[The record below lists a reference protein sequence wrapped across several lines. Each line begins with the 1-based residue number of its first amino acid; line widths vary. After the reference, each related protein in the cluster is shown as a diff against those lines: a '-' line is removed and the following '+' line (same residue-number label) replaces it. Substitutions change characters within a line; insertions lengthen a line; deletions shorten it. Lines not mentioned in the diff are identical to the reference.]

1 MKKNS
6 FVAFKQVTP
15 VLVSS
20 LLLLSCGKAVQGP
33 DSPIDSSSA
42 QSSLNPL
49 SKGEQ
54 LNPISKGEQLNP
66 ISKGEQ
72 LNPISKGE
80 QLNPGSKGERIVA
93 GELLLLGANR
103 LIPDYA
109 LRFFLDGKPLPTDW
123 LRLSSES
130 EQTLR
135 YEIENMPTEGIHI
148 LEVRYLDQ
156 AVSTMVPPPES
167 DVLTPS
173 GATLLNLNLRSSFVV
188 DTVRFADAEAILR
201 FADWT
206 PERLQKL
213 MDHPKMETLLQ
224 QFTSEKSLQT
234 PSQLNL
240 WMTQGNVQQSLRDL
254 LQQL

>member
-80 QLNPGSKGERIVA
+80 QLNPISKGEQLNPGSKGERIVA

-109 LRFFLDGKPLPTDW
+109 LRFFLDGKPL
-123 LRLSSES
+123 
-130 EQTLR
+130 
-135 YEIENMPTEGIHI
+135 
-148 LEVRYLDQ
+148 
-156 AVSTMVPPPES
+156 
-167 DVLTPS
+167 
-173 GATLLNLNLRSSFVV
+173 F
-188 DTVRFADAEAILR
+188 
-201 FADWT
+201 
-206 PERLQKL
+206 
-213 MDHPKMETLLQ
+213 
-224 QFTSEKSLQT
+224 
-234 PSQLNL
+234 
-240 WMTQGNVQQSLRDL
+240 
-254 LQQL
+254 